1 MCSPQS
7 NGHSAHPH
15 DHSHAHAHAHDHAH
29 DHRHG
34 HGHLH
39 GHHTVPASRRPLRV
53 AIVGKGGAGKTT
65 IAGALARTLAARGL
79 RVLAIDADPDANLAS
94 VLPLDHGER
103 PQPLARQ
110 PHLLRQAAGQ
120 DDVPQGL
127 FLLNPDTAELLPQ
140 GTVTWGGGQPLVA
153 LGWGKGGGEG
163 CYCAEHAVL
172 RRLLAKATAATAD
185 VTLIDSEAGLEH
197 LSRGT
202 IAGVDLVLVVI
213 EPGRRS
219 VETAAAVRELAVGLD
234 IRNLHCVVT
243 NYRSA
248 DELQTVSRWL
258 KDLGWPI
265 AAAFP
270 FDEAVRQ
277 ADLDGVAPELGGE
290 FLCAAGQLA
299 DFLLELEAETAA

>member
-1 MCSPQS
+1 MCLSDFP
-7 NGHSAHPH
+7 G
-15 DHSHAHAHAHDHAH
+15 HAHGPHPAAAMPPGHEFAHDHH
-29 DHRHG
+29 GSHHHRH
-34 HGHLH
+34 
-39 GHHTVPASRRPLRV
+39 PLRI

-65 IAGALARTLAARGL
+65 IAGALARVLTARGL

-94 VLPLDHGER
+94 ALPLDHGQR
-103 PQPLARQ
+103 PEPLARR
-110 PHLLRQAAGQ
+110 PELLRQAAGQ
-120 DDVPQGL
+120 DEVPEGL
-127 FLLNPDTAELLPQ
+127 FLLNADTDSLLPE

-219 VETAAAVRELAVGLD
+219 VETAESVRQLVAGLGV
-234 IRNLHCVVT
+234 RYLHCVVT
-243 NYRSA
+243 NYRSQ
-248 DELQTVSRWL
+248 DELDTVRGWL
-258 KDLGWPI
+258 KDWTLAG
-265 AAAFP
+265 ALP
-270 FDEAVRQ
+270 FDDTVRQ
-277 ADLDGVAPELGGE
+277 ADLNGE
-290 FLCAAGQLA
+290 PPVLEGAFRHATEHLA
-299 DFLLELEAETAA
+299 DFVLGLEIGAAP